1 MILNKKLKRFTRTI
15 RLLRSP
21 LFAKT
26 VLALSKRI
34 KSTQLSTF
42 TTTLSKGDYIGN
54 WEIIGT

>member
-1 MILNKKLKRFTRTI
+1 M
-15 RLLRSP
+15 LRSP